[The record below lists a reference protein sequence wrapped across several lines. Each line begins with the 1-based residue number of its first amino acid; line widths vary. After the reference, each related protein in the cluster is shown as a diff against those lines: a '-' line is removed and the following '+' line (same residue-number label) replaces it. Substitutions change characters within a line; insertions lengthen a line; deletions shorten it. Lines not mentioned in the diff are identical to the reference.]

1 VSLFTPGRITEPL
14 NGNELDGEQDAVE
27 LQIQRVLKDIESLS
41 PEAQL
46 ALYQRLLGGLAS
58 KLTAAITSKSV
69 TAAQTLD
76 ATGAKTPTRR
86 GATARSTRVEVPR
99 AESMLRQLHDPT
111 DPMEAWRR
119 FGGSA
124 AQMLEVLRYEPVG
137 VLERMV
143 NHPNMPP
150 GPKPRGK
157 SAEKL
162 AENISLRL
170 EQYFLG

>member
-14 NGNELDGEQDAVE
+14 NNTELDGEQDPVE
-27 LQIQRVLKDIESLS
+27 VEVQRVLKEIEMLS

-46 ALYQRLLGGLAS
+46 AVYQRLLSGLAS
-58 KLTAAITSKSV
+58 KLTASITSKSV

-76 ATGAKTPTRR
+76 TTGAKAPNRR
-86 GATARSTRVEVPR
+86 GGGQRSTRMEVPR
-99 AESMLRQLHDPT
+99 AEPMLRQLNDPT
-111 DPMEAWRR
+111 DPIEAWHR

-124 AQMLEVLRYEPVG
+124 AQLLEVLRYEPVG
-137 VLERMV
+137 LLERMV
-143 NHPNMPP
+143 NHPNMPA
-150 GPKPRGK
+150 GPKPRGR
-157 SAEKL
+157 SAQKL

>member
-1 VSLFTPGRITEPL
+1 
-14 NGNELDGEQDAVE
+14 LDGEQNPVDLEV
-27 LQIQRVLKDIESLS
+27 QRVLKEIESLS

-46 ALYQRLLGGLAS
+46 VLYQRLLGGLAS

-76 ATGAKTPTRR
+76 AAGARAPARRAAGAR
-86 GATARSTRVEVPR
+86 GARVEVPR

-111 DPMEAWRR
+111 DPIEAWRR

-143 NHPNMPP
+143 NHPNMPA

-170 EQYFLG
+170 EQYYFG